1 MTYRVVVTRED
12 GAWLADVP
20 EVQGAHTCTET
31 TLGSLDTY
39 VREVTIDDDL
49 PDEAMADLEFA
60 WVLEM
65 SDDDLVDALAQDR
78 GVPRTEILA
87 RGWSLAD
94 VAAVLKAPVER
105 ITHTPPRH
113 KARVAR

>member
-1 MTYRVVVTRED
+1 M
-12 GAWLADVP
+12 
-20 EVQGAHTCTET
+20 
-31 TLGSLDTY
+31 
-39 VREVTIDDDL
+39 REVTIDDDL

-87 RGWSLAD
+87 RGWSLTD
-94 VAAVLKAPVER
+94 LAAILKVPVER
-105 ITHTPPRH
+105 VTHVPPPRA
-113 KARVAR
+113 ARVAR

>member
-12 GAWLADVP
+12 DAWLGDVP
-20 EVQGAHTCTET
+20 GMQGAHTFSPT
-31 TLGSLDTY
+31 TLAMLDTY
-39 VREVTIDDDL
+39 MREVTIDDDL

-78 GVPRTEILA
+78 GVPRTEIVA
-87 RGWSLAD
+87 RGWSLTD
-94 VAAVLKAPVER
+94 LAAILKVPVER
-105 ITHTPPRH
+105 VTHVPPPR
-113 KARVAR
+113 ASRVAR